1 MAEGVWPGSIL
12 AQRAT
17 TSRRRN
23 FSRDV
28 QAPNKVKLIWAG
40 LYCRAPHDADAATRL
55 DASRGELHSGSIEFW
70 GEDPGVVHGTRTG
83 RALLSDA
90 TRWADSTHPRLRTGI
105 PRDRC
110 RANGAH
116 LDKPG
121 LDFGLDSIFEVRFL
135 KNPGAS
141 L

>member
-17 TSRRRN
+17 TSRRRI

-40 LYCRAPHDADAATRL
+40 LHCRASHDADAATRL
-55 DASRGELHSGSIEFW
+55 DASRGELQSGSIEFW

-83 RALLSDA
+83 RALLSGA
-90 TRWADSTHPRLRTGI
+90 TMWADSTHSRLRTEI
-105 PRDRC
+105 PRDHC

-121 LDFGLDSIFEVRFL
+121 LDVGPDFIFEVHFL
-135 KNPGAS
+135 KNPRATF
-141 L
+141 